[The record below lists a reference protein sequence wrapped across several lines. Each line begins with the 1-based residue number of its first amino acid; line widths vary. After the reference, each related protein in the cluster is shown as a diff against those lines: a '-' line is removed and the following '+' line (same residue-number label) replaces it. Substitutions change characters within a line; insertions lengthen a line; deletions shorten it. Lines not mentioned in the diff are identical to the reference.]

1 MKTIVTMKQLTGAL
15 LAGVLLM
22 VFSVAANAAP
32 VGTPSGTSIANRAS
46 VAYSVNSIA
55 QTAIESSP
63 TGNTTSGVGNGTDT
77 TFLVDTKLQLTVVR
91 TDGAIVSV
99 TPGST
104 NQVLTFTVTNNGNST
119 QDVLLSSVA
128 EANGTADPFG
138 GANNDNFDA
147 TLVGIFVEN
156 GNQAGYQ
163 SSGGNQ
169 DTATYIDELSS
180 GSVATVYIV
189 ANISATR
196 VNNDVA
202 VYALKAQEA
211 VGGTATVQGAA
222 IATDDA
228 ASADVTG
235 TVQKVFADAAG
246 TDDALHDGFHSA
258 RDAFKV
264 ATAVLTITKSSQ
276 VISDPINLGVNP
288 KAIPGATIRYTI
300 QIQNSAA
307 GQTATGVT
315 VTDSLNSEITAA
327 HLAWVT
333 NSITVTAPNINGGAQ
348 LALSDAAD
356 ADQGTFAANVVTV
369 NGITLNASEIATVTF
384 DVTVQ

>member
-77 TFLVDTKLQLTVVR
+77 TFLVDTKLQLTVAR
-91 TDGAIVSV
+91 TDSAIVSV

-119 QDVLLSSVA
+119 QDVLLTSVA
-128 EANGTADPFG
+128 EATATADPFG

-147 TLVGIFVEN
+147 SNVRIFVDGN
-156 GNQAGYQ
+156 GNGTFQAA
-163 SSGGNQ
+163 N

-180 GSVATVYIV
+180 GSVITVFIV
-189 ANISATR
+189 SDISATR

-222 IATDDA
+222 ITTDDS
-228 ASADVTG
+228 ASADITG

-246 TDDALHDGFHSA
+246 SDDALHDGFHSA
-258 RDAFKV
+258 RDAYKV
-264 ATAVLTITKSSQ
+264 STAVLTITKSSA
-276 VISDPINLGVNP
+276 VISDPINGGTNP

-300 QIQNSAA
+300 TIANSAA

-315 VTDSLNSEITAA
+315 VTDSLNTEIATNGT
-327 HLAWVT
+327 LAWVV
-333 NSITVTAPNINGGAQ
+333 NSMKVTAPNINGGVQKSLTDA
-348 LALSDAAD
+348 SDAD
-356 ADQGTFAANVVTV
+356 EGTFAANVVTV
-369 NGITLNASEIATVTF
+369 NGITLAASESATVTF